1 MAEVELLKAQL
12 AALKVQL
19 EEAAVANRAYAERLA
34 GAEAEGVLL
43 DRTLN
48 ALRRIPEVDPT
59 PRPPRRDLGLQT
71 LIKAWGGGPQDI
83 PVEEYLGRIRTV
95 GRTGNWTPEDHA
107 NICRLKLTG
116 AAAAFLEGHA
126 TLSREDAT
134 FEDQVAGLTARFSDP
149 HMWEVREEELR
160 SCSQKS
166 NESIQEYADR
176 VTRIGKKATRPGENE
191 AETAWL
197 RREGE
202 KQTLRAFV
210 RGLQGKV
217 ASMVALEEPRDMATA
232 LTRALSIDHTLK
244 TLRVK
249 EKETKRVYTVEEP
262 EEAGEDEEGVYL
274 ANQATK
280 GMGRPGRCFG
290 CPCHQPT
297 SNHPTSRVPPI
308 PPRRNPPSP
317 LRTSQNPREETR
329 RCFRCDQE
337 GHMARSCVNPPSFQ
351 GPTSSGPLG
360 QRPLVQCFRCDG
372 FGHLARYCPAG
383 PQRLPIEASP
393 NGNGTRIAPS
403 AYPAIQ
409 GAPQ

>member
-134 FEDQVAGLTARFSDP
+134 FEDQKEERDKKG
-149 HMWEVREEELR
+149 WEGN
-160 SCSQKS
+160 S
-166 NESIQEYADR
+166 R
-176 VTRIGKKATRPGENE
+176 VTLGNEERKGRGGKERRKPGDPQNHSWYLRFMPQKAK
-191 AETAWL
+191 
-197 RREGE
+197 RR
-202 KQTLRAFV
+202 
-210 RGLQGKV
+210 
-217 ASMVALEEPRDMATA
+217 
-232 LTRALSIDHTLK
+232 
-244 TLRVK
+244 
-249 EKETKRVYTVEEP
+249 
-262 EEAGEDEEGVYL
+262 
-274 ANQATK
+274 
-280 GMGRPGRCFG
+280 
-290 CPCHQPT
+290 
-297 SNHPTSRVPPI
+297 
-308 PPRRNPPSP
+308 
-317 LRTSQNPREETR
+317 
-329 RCFRCDQE
+329 
-337 GHMARSCVNPPSFQ
+337 
-351 GPTSSGPLG
+351 
-360 QRPLVQCFRCDG
+360 
-372 FGHLARYCPAG
+372 
-383 PQRLPIEASP
+383 
-393 NGNGTRIAPS
+393 
-403 AYPAIQ
+403 
-409 GAPQ
+409 